1 MIANYN
7 DAYKL
12 RLYKSGI
19 LNLEEYYNLDVSEYY
34 KSKNK
39 KTPKIIDLSQFP
51 KEIKRTLIDFINE
64 ALNSKDKTLQT
75 IHATYI
81 IPLIDILPEIKA
93 SGSTSMLEYFEV
105 NALEEHKDLTFIK
118 KLYNFTLKNE
128 EHPYIINLENHK
140 DIKISSFY
148 KGKNNNILR
157 IIDIRQYK
165 SEELKE
171 EIYAYI
177 DYVFNQY
184 DVSIPMAHTMYI
196 TSMIELLSV
205 VRDKKIK
212 TLLDIDINELP
223 QKFTRTSTHKAF
235 INVLIK
241 FLGRF
246 YDKSNGF
253 DLDEWDLNNFNLSK
267 ERLNE
272 SRFRTSIKFDRI
284 KFDTNKILVKK
295 YIWHL
300 LVNTDM
306 AVSTIDTTLS
316 RLTVVLNY
324 FKNKPLDQITRDDVI
339 IFYEW
344 LDEKYSKDNTYNE
357 FIYKSISLFEYLELQ
372 DYIDRT
378 PFNIQDTKKN
388 IVYEYKETS
397 IDKYVIN
404 QIFNILDKVETELS
418 LMFLTIYCT
427 GMRISEVCQIKRNC
441 LQRTNSGFFILFYSQ
456 KMKKDVTNVIPES
469 LYKLLDSY
477 RKSIPKNQE
486 NLFISANGT
495 AFQATTLSEKLKEV
509 FMEFDIK
516 NPDGSNYVFRAHDYR
531 HTMGAKMMDRN
542 IPFQFIQEQL
552 HHESPEMTVS
562 YIEYTNKKK
571 IRKMNEFIDIKGEDA
586 PIKVDIK
593 LSDDEA
599 YAEYMRSYIN
609 AQMLPNGVCAKPVKL
624 GKCPHANSC
633 LNCSEFRTSLAD
645 LSTHKAQLSKIDEYI
660 KIAEENGWVMQ
671 VESNKITKQNL
682 EKIIAKL
689 ESIESE
695 DK

>member
-1 MIANYN
+1 MTVNCNNVYN
-7 DAYKL
+7 L
-12 RLYKSGI
+12 GLYKSGI
-19 LNLEEYYNLDVSEYY
+19 INLEEYYNSDVSEYY
-34 KSKNK
+34 KSKTK
-39 KTPKIIDLSQFP
+39 KTPKTIDLSQFP
-51 KEIKRTLIDFINE
+51 NQIKLTLIDFIE
-64 ALNSKDKTLQT
+64 ESLNSKDKTLQT

-81 IPLIDILPEIKA
+81 IPLIAVLPEIKA
-93 SGSTSMLEYFEV
+93 SETTSMLEYFDV
-105 NALEEHKDLTFIK
+105 NPIQNHRDLTFIK
-118 KLYNFTLKNE
+118 KLYNFTLKSE
-128 EHPYIINLENHK
+128 EHPYIINMENNK

-157 IIDIRQYK
+157 VIDIRKYK
-165 SEELKE
+165 SDVLKE

-184 DVSIPMAHTMYI
+184 DVSIPIAHSMYI
-196 TSMIELLSV
+196 TSIIELLSV
-205 VRDKKIK
+205 VREKEIK
-212 TLLDIDINELP
+212 SLLDINIDELP
-223 QKFTRTSTHKAF
+223 KSFTRTSTHKAF
-235 INVLIK
+235 INVLTK
-241 FLGRF
+241 FLDRY
-246 YDKSNGF
+246 YDKSDGF
-253 DLDEWDLNNFNLSK
+253 DLDEWDLNKFNLSK

-272 SRFRTSIKFDRI
+272 SRFRTSIKFDKI

-295 YIWHL
+295 YIYHL
-300 LVNTDM
+300 LVSTDM
-306 AVSTIDTTLS
+306 AISSIDNTLS

-357 FIYKSISLFEYLELQ
+357 FIYKSIALFEYLELQ
-372 DYIDRT
+372 EYIDIT

-388 IVYEYKETS
+388 IAYEYKETS

-404 QIFNILDKVETELS
+404 QIFNILDKVDTKLS
-418 LMFLTIYCT
+418 LMFITIYCT

-441 LQRTNSGFFILFYSQ
+441 LQKTENGFFILFYSQ
-456 KMKKDVTNVIPES
+456 KMKKNVTNVIPES

-477 RKSIPKNQE
+477 RKSIPQNQE
-486 NLFISANGT
+486 NLFISSNGT

-509 FMEFDIK
+509 FIEFGIK
-516 NPDGSNYVFRAHDYR
+516 NPDGSSYVFRAHDYR
-531 HTMGAKMMDRN
+531 HTMGSKMIDRN
-542 IPFQFIQEQL
+542 IPFQFVQEQL
-552 HHESPEMTVS
+552 HHESPEMTVP
-562 YIEYTNKKK
+562 YIEYTTKKK
-571 IRKMNEFIDIKGEDA
+571 IRKMNEFINIKGDDA

-633 LNCSEFRTSLAD
+633 LNCSEFRTSLED
-645 LSTHKAQLSKIDEYI
+645 LSTHKAQLHKIDEYI
-660 KIAEENGWVMQ
+660 KVAEENGWVMQ

-682 EKIIAKL
+682 EKIIEKL

-695 DK
+695 D